1 MTLKWLEGRLVDAE
15 WDRATK
21 NSSLPANGAYVVQPG
36 PSKPHSST
44 STTSCRY
51 CKAAGHA
58 ITTCPQL
65 EKKMPRQQLQQQHQL
80 PYLPQST
87 YQPESQPYQ
96 PQQPQQMPFRS
107 LSQSSPNKA
116 AAHTALP
123 PLAYPAHLAQP
134 LLPSPTSDITSPAL
148 AASHLSSTPLSSSI
162 DSRYADVAAAH
173 LLPTSWLP
181 SLPSLLL
188 LISFLLCLFSIL
200 LQRPLASVLTSSP
213 SCSSWLLDSGT
224 SSHLCNDPH
233 LFSSLR
239 QPIPGSGV
247 RFGGGEQYP
256 AHGIGDI
263 LVYACHNNHT
273 HPITLK
279 DVLYIP
285 QTVHNIISVRKL
297 KDEGLTTHFPLHAPA
312 QVFRG
317 STVLAVA
324 HEHMKL
330 FFVSLSPASSSQPA
344 TVSTASAPPPLDPA
358 SCSAASSLLW
368 HRRFGHLNGHSLQQL
383 HSKQMV
389 SGISLNGQRPDVTH
403 FCVFGCPVSV
413 LLPTLY
419 REYKLHDRSAHDI
432 FLGHGLL
439 DGYKSYRA
447 YIPSIRRVV
456 YSRDV
461 TFFETSPSTP
471 PHLPPPLPSPPIPA
485 PVTLSL
491 HPPSQPTS
499 SPDPINPPPLPATH
513 AKTSPSA
520 TPSAPLFPTLPTPPF
535 QPFTLPTSL
544 QKPASTPTSSPLLFP
559 PLPTPTAQDL
569 QLNFS
574 DPSVNTILDED
585 RDSAHFLDDFA
596 YIALHSHYE
605 PPTITAARSCPAAP
619 QWLAAADAEIIALL
633 ANRTYSVVPKPLD
646 CTLLLCKW
654 VFKVKENPHGSIKRY

>member
-1 MTLKWLEGRLVDAE
+1 MTLEWLEGRLVDAE

-21 NSSLPANGAYVVQPG
+21 NSSLPADGAYVVQPG

-44 STTSCRY
+44 STTSCHY

-58 ITTCPQL
+58 ITNCPQL
-65 EKKMPRQQLQQQHQL
+65 EKKKRRQQLQQQHQS

-87 YQPESQPYQ
+87 YQPQSQPYQ

-107 LSQSSPNKA
+107 LAQSSPNKA

-134 LLPSPTSDITSPAL
+134 LLPSPTSDVTSPAL

-162 DSRYADVAAAH
+162 DSRYADVTAAH

-213 SCSSWLLDSGT
+213 SSSSWLLDSGA

-239 QPIPGSGV
+239 QPFPGSGV

-263 LVYACHNNHT
+263 LVYARHNNHT
-273 HPITLK
+273 HPITLR

-317 STVLAVA
+317 ST
-324 HEHMKL
+324 
-330 FFVSLSPASSSQPA
+330 
-344 TVSTASAPPPLDPA
+344 
-358 SCSAASSLLW
+358 
-368 HRRFGHLNGHSLQQL
+368 
-383 HSKQMV
+383 
-389 SGISLNGQRPDVTH
+389 
-403 FCVFGCPVSV
+403 
-413 LLPTLY
+413 
-419 REYKLHDRSAHDI
+419 
-432 FLGHGLL
+432 
-439 DGYKSYRA
+439 
-447 YIPSIRRVV
+447 
-456 YSRDV
+456 
-461 TFFETSPSTP
+461 
-471 PHLPPPLPSPPIPA
+471 
-485 PVTLSL
+485 
-491 HPPSQPTS
+491 
-499 SPDPINPPPLPATH
+499 
-513 AKTSPSA
+513 
-520 TPSAPLFPTLPTPPF
+520 
-535 QPFTLPTSL
+535 PFTLPTSL

-559 PLPTPTAQDL
+559 PLPTPTAQDF

-585 RDSAHFLDDFA
+585 RESAHFFHDFA

-619 QWLAAADAEIIALL
+619 QWLAAADAEITALL
-633 ANRTYSVVPKPLD
+633 ANRTYSILPKPPD
-646 CTLLLCKW
+646 CTPIPCKW
-654 VFKVKENPHGSIKRY
+654 VFKV

>member
-1 MTLKWLEGRLVDAE
+1 MATVDSHLGRLTLPSLLPDGSNFNHWKRMVVLTFQIVGIVDALGDSALTSSSASSSTNAPASTADAAPAAPSHPARPAATTPALAAAE
-15 WDRATK
+15 QEQRALLYLLST
-21 NSSLPANGAYVVQPG
+21 LPMQLSMSISPTETAAG
-36 PSKPHSST
+36 T

-65 EKKMPRQQLQQQHQL
+65 DKKKRTQQLQQQHQS

-87 YQPESQPYQ
+87 YQPQSQPYQ

-134 LLPSPTSDITSPAL
+134 LLPSPTSDATSPAL
-148 AASHLSSTPLSSSI
+148 AASHVSSTPLSSSI

-188 LISFLLCLFSIL
+188 LISFLLYLFSIL

-213 SCSSWLLDSGT
+213 SSSSWLLDSGA

-239 QPIPGSGV
+239 QPFPGSGV

-263 LVYACHNNHT
+263 LVYARHNNHT

-285 QTVHNIISVRKL
+285 QTAHNIISVRKL
-297 KDEGLTTHFPLHAPA
+297 KDEGLTTHFPLHAPP

-324 HEHMKL
+324 HEHMKP

-344 TVSTASAPPPLDPA
+344 TVSTASAPPPLVPA

-368 HRRFGHLNGHSLQQL
+368 HRRFGHLNGQSLQQL

-389 SGISLNGQRPDVTH
+389 SGISLNGSLPSTCISCLRGKQTRQPFPDSTSSSSAPLDLVHTDVAGP
-403 FCVFGCPVSV
+403 FPIGTTFGGATY
-413 LLPTLY
+413 LLTFI
-419 REYKLHDRSAHDI
+419 D
-432 FLGHGLL
+432 
-439 DGYKSYRA
+439 
-447 YIPSIRRVV
+447 V
-456 YSRDV
+456 YSRYTTV
-461 TFFETSPSTP
+461 YLLKSRSE
-471 PHLPPPLPSPPIPA
+471 
-485 PVTLSL
+485 
-491 HPPSQPTS
+491 
-499 SPDPINPPPLPATH
+499 
-513 AKTSPSA
+513 
-520 TPSAPLFPTLPTPPF
+520 
-535 QPFTLPTSL
+535 PFTLPTSL
-544 QKPASTPTSSPLLFP
+544 QKPASTPTSSPLSFSSSSNPECPRLS
-559 PLPTPTAQDL
+559 AQ
-569 QLNFS
+569 
-574 DPSVNTILDED
+574 
-585 RDSAHFLDDFA
+585 
-596 YIALHSHYE
+596 
-605 PPTITAARSCPAAP
+605 
-619 QWLAAADAEIIALL
+619 LL
-633 ANRTYSVVPKPLD
+633 
-646 CTLLLCKW
+646 
-654 VFKVKENPHGSIKRY
+654 